1 MTDDQSNPTD
11 SSKLQPVEIV
21 YPTPVQKSS
30 PLTEFGPEVRA
41 YLSQNP
47 EVAGQILMTVLE
59 GLKVDQELQ
68 RQELVL
74 AADRQRQEFD
84 LRTKELDNKAN
95 LETTRETRLAEAT
108 QSNRNTTR
116 LIIGAISFAF
126 ATSVGCGVFIKDFSL
141 ADKVFTGAM
150 AALGGSGLAALNQK
164 KDQDAEK
171 K

>member
-1 MTDDQSNPTD
+1 MTDEKTPAAQPAD
-11 SSKLQPVEIV
+11 SS
-21 YPTPVQKSS
+21 S
-30 PLTEFGPEVRA
+30 
-41 YLSQNP
+41 
-47 EVAGQILMTVLE
+47 
-59 GLKVDQELQ
+59 LQ
-68 RQELVL
+68 RIEINYPATSQQGSPFETYASAFAPHINDNQEFAREFLTQLLQDRALDRKL
-74 AADRQRQEFD
+74 ADDRQRQEFE
-84 LRTKELDNKAN
+84 LRSKELDNKAN

-108 QSNRNTTR
+108 KSNRNTTR

-164 KDQDAEK
+164 KDQEEAK

>member
-1 MTDDQSNPTD
+1 MTDEQSNPTN
-11 SSKLQPVEIV
+11 SSKLQPVEIIT
-21 YPTPVQKSS
+21 PTLIQRPS
-30 PLTEFGPEVRA
+30 PLAEFAPEVRA

-47 EVAGQILMTVLE
+47 EVAGQILITVLE
-59 GLKVDQELQ
+59 GLKVEQEIK
-68 RQELVL
+68 RQELTLV
-74 AADRQRQEFD
+74 ADRQRQEFD
-84 LRTKELDNKAN
+84 LRSKELDNKAN
-95 LETTRETRLAEAT
+95 LETIRETRLAEAT
-108 QSNRNTTR
+108 QSSRNTTR